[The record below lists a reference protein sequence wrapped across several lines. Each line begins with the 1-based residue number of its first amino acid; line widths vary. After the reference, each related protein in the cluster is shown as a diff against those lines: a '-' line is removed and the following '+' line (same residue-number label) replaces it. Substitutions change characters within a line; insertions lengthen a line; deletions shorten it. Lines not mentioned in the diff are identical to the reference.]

1 MGIVKTGRSD
11 KHPVINDYGAV
22 DSSFHRIH
30 MLQRY
35 CHNNSSWLSSAWWNN
50 LHNFLFWEKNQSMS
64 LMILHFKC
72 LVLFVSLCWASDESA
87 KRFTVI
93 PVHVRKI
100 YQLTSIWFHC
110 LINFCNSKL
119 PPYVIVSRNA
129 TGHVIHMKGVGFEVF
144 DWLSHF
150 ISFKSV
156 CIQ

>member
-22 DSSFHRIH
+22 DSSSRRIH

-50 LHNFLFWEKNQSMS
+50 LHSTLVWEKNPSKS
-64 LMILHFKC
+64 IMIVNFKF
-72 LVLFVSLCWASDESA
+72 LVLFVSLCWAAEKSA

-93 PVHVRKI
+93 PVHVRTI
-100 YQLTSIWFHC
+100 YQLTGILFHC
-110 LINFCNSKL
+110 LINICNSKL